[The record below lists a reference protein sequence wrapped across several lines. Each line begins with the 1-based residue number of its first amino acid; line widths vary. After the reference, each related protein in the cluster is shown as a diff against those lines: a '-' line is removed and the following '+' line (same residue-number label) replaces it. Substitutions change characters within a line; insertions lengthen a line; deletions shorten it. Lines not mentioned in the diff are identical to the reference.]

1 MPKVGNRDKHQV
13 NLAQRDVIFFQA
25 RAAERAANEE
35 KSARLRALRLAK
47 EAEDKI
53 AAQLAADEK
62 AAQPKRKARNK

>member
-1 MPKVGNRDKHQV
+1 MPKVGNRDKYQV

-53 AAQLAADEK
+53 AAQLAA
-62 AAQPKRKARNK
+62 AQPKRKTRNK